1 MAEHAAVI
9 NVSRYRPA
17 SGKRDELLKAMARM
31 AERAS
36 SSPGCFGAQA
46 CVSDRDHET
55 MIAISRW
62 ESRRALDAFAGTAAS
77 TTEREHLEG
86 LLGGPA
92 ERENLTPV

>member
-17 SGKRDELLKAMARM
+17 SGKRDELRKAMARM
-31 AERAS
+31 AGRAS
-36 SSPGCFGAQA
+36 SAPGCFGAQA

-55 MIAISRW
+55 LIAISRW
-62 ESRRALDAFAGTAAS
+62 ESQKALDAFASTAAS
-77 TTEREHLEG
+77 TSEREHLEG

-92 ERENLTPV
+92 QRENLTPV

>member
-1 MAEHAAVI
+1 VAEHAAVI

-17 SGKRDELLKAMARM
+17 SGKRDELLKAMTRM
-31 AERAS
+31 AERAGS
-36 SSPGCFGAQA
+36 ALGCFGAQA

-55 MIAISRW
+55 LIAISRW
-62 ESRRALDAFAGTAAS
+62 ESQKSLDAFAGTAAS
-77 TTEREHLEG
+77 TTELEHLER